1 MSKTKMAASLLVL
14 DDDVEL
20 GELIGELGERAGFT
34 STVTHD
40 SMRFNEQLGK
50 AAPDL
55 IVLDLQMPN
64 TDGVEVLRDLAAGG
78 VQAAI
83 LLVSG
88 MDRRT
93 IASAESFGRQAGLN
107 LVGTMQKPFTP
118 EAMVSKLSSVHAVT
132 RRLSSEELANAI
144 EHGELTL
151 RYQPVIRRIRAGSW
165 HAESVEA
172 LLRWQH
178 PTLGLLVPSQFLS
191 LIDSD
196 RGQLMLRLTDF
207 VFERGIEQLRVWQSE
222 GFHIGLRVN
231 VAAGLIADAQFPD
244 RLEALL
250 IEHGTDPELLTLE
263 IREENAL
270 GQFSLGQSSK
280 GTDILTRLR
289 LKSIKLS
296 YDDFGAAGP
305 ALNGLYTLPFGEI
318 KIDRCLIADLTRES
332 GAQVLVKGLID
343 IAHGLDMSCCAV
355 GVETAE
361 QMAILDEA
369 GCDLIQG
376 FYIGS
381 PLPAAKLP
389 QALAEWTVKLPD
401 KTPSRSTA

>member
-1 MSKTKMAASLLVL
+1 
-14 DDDVEL
+14 
-20 GELIGELGERAGFT
+20 
-34 STVTHD
+34 
-40 SMRFNEQLGK
+40 
-50 AAPDL
+50 
-55 IVLDLQMPN
+55 
-64 TDGVEVLRDLAAGG
+64 
-78 VQAAI
+78 
-83 LLVSG
+83 

-93 IASAESFGRQAGLN
+93 IASAELFGRQAGLN
-107 LVGTMQKPFTP
+107 VVGTLQKPFAP
-118 EAMVSKLSSVHAVT
+118 ETMISKLSAAHEVT
-132 RRLSSEELANAI
+132 RRLCSEDLASAI
-144 EHGELTL
+144 ANGELTL
-151 RYQPVIRRIRAGSW
+151 RYQPVIRRIRAGAW

-172 LLRWQH
+172 LVRWQH
-178 PTLGLLVPSQFLS
+178 PTLGLLVPAQFLS

-196 RGQLMLRLTDF
+196 RGQLMQQLTDF
-207 VFERGIEQLRVWQSE
+207 VFERGIEQLRVWQSD

-250 IEHGTDPELLTLE
+250 QEHGTDPELLTLE
-263 IREENAL
+263 IREESAL
-270 GQFSLGQSSK
+270 GQSSLGQSTK

-332 GAQVLVKGLID
+332 GAQVLVGGLIE
-343 IAHGLDMSCCAV
+343 IAHRLDMLCCAV

-361 QMAILDEA
+361 QMQILDEA

-389 QALAEWTVKLPD
+389 QSLEEWTVKLHEGAS
-401 KTPSRSTA
+401 SRSTG